1 MAAPDFKQPDLK
13 QPDLKQPDLKQPDG
27 KQPDG
32 KQPDL
37 KQPGF
42 KQLVLIGF
50 MGAGKTTVGK
60 LVADALQWQFVDA
73 DAALV
78 EETGRSIAEIFLH
91 QGEDYFRATEALLVQ
106 RLIKSHDTVLA
117 LGGGAVEHP
126 ETARLLGLSGKSSST
141 PSQSL
146 TVYLEAALDISLAR
160 CATEPESAIRPLLQQ
175 QQQGD
180 HLTLRARFEQRLPL
194 YRQAHLSIATAQ
206 YTADEVARQILD
218 KMRRPAC

>member
-1 MAAPDFKQPDLK
+1 MAAPDFK

-106 RLIKSHDTVLA
+106 RLIKSHNTVLA

-175 QQQGD
+175 QQGD
-180 HLTLRARFEQRLPL
+180 HLTLRVRFEQRLPL